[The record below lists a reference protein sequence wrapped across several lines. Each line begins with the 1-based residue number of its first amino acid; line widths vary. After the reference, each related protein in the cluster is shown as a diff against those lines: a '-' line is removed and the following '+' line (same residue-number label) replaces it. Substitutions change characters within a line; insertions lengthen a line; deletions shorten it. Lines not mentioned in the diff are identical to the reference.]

1 MTSQFADMASS
12 YNFFLRCR
20 IHLVKF
26 SYWFKFHANRGLTRN
41 LEIGNKPV
49 WVLPNIW
56 WVGQIRDTK
65 FGVNVSNEKLL
76 NAAKCQGNS
85 FYCFRV
91 IKGNPT
97 EGKTNALPP
106 RLGLTFTRLV
116 CIVECP
122 FVISLLPIND
132 SKYWRILSTLSDT
145 LHTSRIETWR
155 QSLTGFHKKHQERW

>member
-1 MTSQFADMASS
+1 MTSQFADMALS

-41 LEIGNKPV
+41 LEIGNKPI

-65 FGVNVSNEKLL
+65 FGANVSNEKLL

-91 IKGNPT
+91 IKGKST

-116 CIVECP
+116 CHCRMP
-122 FVISLLPIND
+122 FCHFSLAY
-132 SKYWRILSTLSDT
+132 KWFKILKDT
-145 LHTSRIETWR
+145 
-155 QSLTGFHKKHQERW
+155 FHPFRYSPYFQNWNLATILKWVP